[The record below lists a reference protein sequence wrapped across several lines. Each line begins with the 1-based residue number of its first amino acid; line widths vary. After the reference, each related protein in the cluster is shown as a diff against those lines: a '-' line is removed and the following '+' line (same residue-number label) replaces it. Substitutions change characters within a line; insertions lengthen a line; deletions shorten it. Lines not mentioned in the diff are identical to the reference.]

1 MGTCT
6 TCGGYGFVVER
17 RNDIPYPYP
26 CPSECNGD
34 RAATALDAYRA
45 LHENG
50 DDLRVIL
57 AR

>member
-1 MGTCT
+1 MGTCE

-17 RNDIPYPYP
+17 RDDLLYPYP
-26 CPSECNGD
+26 CLSECNGD
-34 RAATALDAYRA
+34 RGATVLDAHRA
-45 LHENG
+45 LREHG